1 MRIAIAGFQHETNT
15 FAPKPTKYDDFVM
28 TDSWPGMLHGDMV
41 MSETRGMNLPITGAI
56 NSAEA
61 FTDHHQDRGQDR
73 CIDLIPLLWCSA
85 EPGGYVSDD
94 AFDRIASMI
103 CDSIL
108 ASGQID
114 GIYLDLH
121 GAMVTASHFDG
132 EGELLRRIRAVIGDN
147 IPIAVSLDLHANV
160 THEMVNYA
168 NLITIYRTYPHLD
181 MAATGGRAMD
191 GLLDILSDAE
201 ISHAFRQ
208 IPFLIPLPAQY
219 TGADPCLSIYKH
231 MSQISSDRGAFVEWA
246 MGFSASDIPD
256 CGPSVLAYAPSSER
270 ADAMVADICDRI
282 MAAEADFDPMLI
294 DPEPA
299 GQIALNSS
307 SDNPGAKPVVL
318 ADVQDTPGAGGSGDT
333 AGLLKALYHAGAEGA
348 VCGIISDPDFTQMA
362 HQAGIW
368 AHIKAGLGGKSGV
381 ADDTP
386 FEAEFIIHALHDGI
400 FTYTGEMYGGGIAE
414 IGDSCLVS
422 PVGAADIKIV
432 VSTYR
437 TQCLDQCF
445 FTSFGID
452 LTATRII
459 ALKSTV
465 HFRADFE
472 PLASQIIHV
481 AAPGLFECRLERLP
495 YQHLRDGV
503 RWGQ

>member
-15 FAPKPTKYDDFVM
+15 FAPTITKYEDFVM
-28 TDSWPGMLHGDMV
+28 TDSWPGLLRGDMV
-41 MSETRGMNLPITGAI
+41 MSETCGMNLPITGAI
-56 NSAEA
+56 KSAEA
-61 FTDHHQDRGQDR
+61 FTDSNQGRP
-73 CIDLIPLLWCSA
+73 IDLIPLLWCSA

-94 AFDRIASMI
+94 AFDRIAGMI
-103 CDSIL
+103 CDGIA

-132 EGELLRRIRAVIGDN
+132 EAELLRRIRAVAGDN
-147 IPIAVSLDLHANV
+147 IPIAISLDLHANV

-191 GLLDILSDAE
+191 GLLHILSGAQ
-201 ISHAFRQ
+201 IASGFRQ

-219 TGADPCLSIYKH
+219 TGADPCLTIYQH
-231 MSQISSDRGAFVEWA
+231 ILQISSDHGSFAEWA

-256 CGPSVLAYAPSSER
+256 CGPSVLAYAPTSER

-294 DPEPA
+294 DPKPA
-299 GQIALNSS
+299 VQIALNNTS
-307 SDNPGAKPVVL
+307 ARPVVL
-318 ADVQDTPGAGGSGDT
+318 ADVQDNPGAGGSGDT
-333 AGLLKALYHAGAEGA
+333 TGLLKALYSADADGVVYG
-348 VCGIISDPDFTQMA
+348 VICDPDFTQIA
-362 HQAGIW
+362 HQAGIG
-368 AHIKAGLGGKSGV
+368 AQVKTALGGKSGV
-381 ADDTP
+381 ANDTP

-414 IGDSCLVS
+414 IGRACLVS

-472 PLASQIIHV
+472 SLASQIIHV

-495 YQHLRDGV
+495 YQHLRGGM
-503 RWGQ
+503 RWGK